1 MTELP
6 QLLGDPIRLVRMTAA
21 RTLAGPGESRL
32 DAAQLGQF
40 NAALE
45 EYVAAQR
52 FNADRPEAH
61 GNLGSLHAVRSDVVA
76 AEAEYRAALAIDPLF
91 VPARVNL
98 ADLLRAAGR
107 ETEAAATLREGIAV
121 APGSAELH
129 HALGLS
135 LVRSGETNA
144 ALAELETAARAAPEV
159 ARYPYVYAIAL
170 HSTGRAEAA
179 IKVLDEALVRHPVNR
194 EMLTALVTINL
205 EAGRKDEALQYVAK
219 LVEAY
224 PNDPEVSQLLQSMR

>member
-1 MTELP
+1 
-6 QLLGDPIRLVRMTAA
+6 
-21 RTLAGPGESRL
+21 
-32 DAAQLGQF
+32 
-40 NAALE
+40 
-45 EYVAAQR
+45 
-52 FNADRPEAH
+52 
-61 GNLGSLHAVRSDVVA
+61 
-76 AEAEYRAALAIDPLF
+76 
-91 VPARVNL
+91 
-98 ADLLRAAGR
+98 
-107 ETEAAATLREGIAV
+107 
-121 APGSAELH
+121 
-129 HALGLS
+129 
-135 LVRSGETNA
+135 VRSGETSA
-144 ALAELETAARAAPEV
+144 ALVELETAARAAPEV